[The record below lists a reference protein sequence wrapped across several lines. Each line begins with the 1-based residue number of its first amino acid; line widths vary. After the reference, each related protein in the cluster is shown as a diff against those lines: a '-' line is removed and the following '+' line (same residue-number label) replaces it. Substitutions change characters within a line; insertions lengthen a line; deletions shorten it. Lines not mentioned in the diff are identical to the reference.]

1 MKRRSSRSGFT
12 LVELTVALVAGL
24 IVAMGIVGLSH
35 EATATFNEEV
45 RNSAAE
51 SGLRTA
57 VDRLR
62 ADLQR
67 AGYMSTGNIMS
78 DNMIA
83 TPAGQSNVWGIGAN
97 MHGLLQLAAI
107 QLTENGSVTN
117 NPGIATLSA
126 AQSPAL
132 APDLLL
138 IGGNMTCAEQ
148 FDVQAVLPPAGNCQ
162 QILLSPVSP
171 AIYRVA
177 TAGLA
182 NIPLASAELN
192 NAFAPVVGNGATA
205 QFMVRLLDDT
215 GHSQYL
221 ATCQQADV
229 AGITAGGQPYV
240 WVDAINTKVRTALD
254 TGGIGGISGYAA
266 GRAWVNPV
274 QVVRWE
280 IMSTTEEATN
290 QKQFL
295 NGLGNVVQGTQVDP
309 NKFDLVRSYVD
320 ALGHTIYQTSE
331 VIAEYAV
338 DLDFA
343 FTVDTTVYMPAGTT
357 TPNLTLTPTFVSYAF
372 DDVADNTTWGAP
384 LGAATP
390 PASPPA
396 NQGPQRIRSVRAR
409 IVTRTAL
416 PDRVANIPVVSQYST
431 EEFMY
436 RYCMQS
442 GGCGAGANT
451 GNLPWFARARTITT
465 EVSLPN
471 NSAGIY

>member
-1 MKRRSSRSGFT
+1 MKRRGSQSGFT

-45 RNSAAE
+45 RNSSAE

-62 ADLQR
+62 SDLQR
-67 AGYMSTGNIMS
+67 AGDMSTGNIMS
-78 DNMIA
+78 DTMIA
-83 TPAGQSNVWGIGAN
+83 TPAGQTNVYNIGAN
-97 MHGLLQLAAI
+97 MNGLRQLAAI
-107 QLTENGSVTN
+107 QLTEGGSVTK
-117 NPGIATLSA
+117 NPGIGTLSG

-148 FDVQAVLPPAGNCQ
+148 FDVQAVLPAAGNCQ

-182 NIPLASAELN
+182 NIPAASAELN
-192 NAFAPVVGNGATA
+192 NAFAPVIGNGATA

-221 ATCQQADV
+221 ATCQQAQV
-229 AGITAGGQPYV
+229 AGITAGGQPFI
-240 WVDAINTKVRTALD
+240 WVDAINTKVRTSQD
-254 TGGIGGISGYAA
+254 TGGIGGVSGYAA

-280 IMSTTEEATN
+280 IASTTEEAAN
-290 QKQFL
+290 QKQFV
-295 NGLGNVVQGTQVDP
+295 NGLGSVVQSAQVDA
-309 NKFDLVRSYVD
+309 NKYDLIRSYVD
-320 ALGHTIYQTSE
+320 ALGNPIYQTSE

-338 DLDFA
+338 DFDVA
-343 FTVDTTVYMPAGTT
+343 FTVDTTVYMPAGTS
-357 TPNLTLTPTFVSYAF
+357 TPNLTLTPTMVSYAF
-372 DDVADNTTWGAP
+372 DDAADNATWGAP
-384 LGAATP
+384 LTAAGP

-409 IVTRTAL
+409 LVTRTAL
-416 PDRVANIPVVSQYST
+416 ADRVGTIPVVSQYT
-431 EEFMY
+431 QEEFMY
-436 RYCMQS
+436 RYCMQT
-442 GGCGAGANT
+442 GGCTGTNS

-471 NSAGIY
+471 NSASIY